1 VEPDVAASLMDDA
14 LAEARAA
21 LAHDDVPVGAL
32 VVRLSDGEV
41 LARRHNERERAHDP
55 TAHAEILALRDA
67 SARTRSWRLAGC
79 ALVVTLEPCP
89 MCAGAAL
96 AARVDEIV
104 FGAPDPKAGA
114 CGSLYNVAADPRLNH
129 EMRVVTGVRADD
141 ASRLL
146 SSFFADR
153 RASQL

>member
-1 VEPDVAASLMDDA
+1 MDPDVAHALMGDA
-14 LAEARAA
+14 LDEARAA

-32 VVRLSDGEV
+32 VMRVRDGEV

-55 TAHAEILALRDA
+55 TAHAEVLALREA
-67 SARTRSWRLAGC
+67 AARTRSWRLDGC

-114 CGSLYNVAADPRLNH
+114 CGSLYNLGVDPRLNH
-129 EMRVVTGVRADD
+129 EMRVVGGVRADD

-146 SSFFADR
+146 SEFFATR
-153 RASQL
+153 RTSQL